1 MNPAVSVARVTV
13 VFAALC
19 ALGAAMPA
27 EAQTTGVSLYGTLNL
42 DVEAVRG
49 RQPDGSIPTV
59 ARVSSNSSNAGIRGT
74 EALGGGLV
82 AFFQVEYALG
92 PDDGGNPNVPL
103 RDSYIGLQGDW
114 GSVQLGYFLA
124 PYDDVSPLFGSVPT
138 YLTSILSTSS
148 LWSQGAQ
155 SKFTGGFDT
164 RLPNSIRYDS
174 PIYNGFSGSA
184 QVSLGE
190 GRGGT
195 QPQGHALSVA
205 GFYSSG
211 PLELGLGYEYNDGI
225 RAPQQNDYA
234 LSLAGSWDF
243 GPVRVG
249 GVYERLDYDTQTG
262 NLTRNFWGVSTTVA
276 LGPRGTFYAFYGNAG
291 NGGGSAATGT
301 RVGSLARGPE
311 SGAQQMMA
319 SYTYRLSKR
328 VMVYT
333 GYNYIQNDAN
343 ATYNFYVN
351 RFPVAVGA
359 NPNGFVLG
367 TVHSF

>member
-1 MNPAVSVARVTV
+1 MRLAVALAAIATLGALPSAAAQQGGVSV
-13 VFAALC
+13 
-19 ALGAAMPA
+19 
-27 EAQTTGVSLYGTLNL
+27 YGTLNV

-49 RQPDGSIPTV
+49 QQPNGGNPTTM
-59 ARVSSNSSNAGIRGT
+59 RISSNSSNFGFRGT
-74 EALGGGLV
+74 EPLGGGLA
-82 AFFQVEYALG
+82 AFFQVEYAIG
-92 PDDGGNPNVPL
+92 PDDGGNPNAPL
-103 RDSYIGLQGDW
+103 RDSFVGLQGDW

-124 PYDDVSPLFGSVPT
+124 PYDDLSPLFGSVPT

-155 SKFTGGFDT
+155 SKATGGFDT

-174 PIYNGFSGSA
+174 PLVHGFSGSA

-190 GRGGT
+190 GRGST
-195 QPQGHALSVA
+195 LPQGHTLSVA

-211 PLELGLGYEYNDGI
+211 PLELGLGYEFNDGI

-234 LSLAGSWDF
+234 LSIAGSWDF

-262 NLTRNFWGVSTTVA
+262 SLTRNFWGVSTTVA

-291 NGGGSAATGT
+291 NGGGTAADGT

-311 SGAQQMMA
+311 SGAQQAMV

-328 VMVYT
+328 TMVYS

-367 TVHSF
+367 TAHSF